1 MRNKQAV
8 RYADGVFSDITERRR
23 AEEELRLAQFSVE
36 HASDNIYWL
45 DPQGHVV
52 YANEAACRSLGRS
65 REELLSLSIPDLDP
79 LFQKETWGTFWEEI
93 RTRGSITLETQN
105 KTKQGRVFPVEVTA
119 NYLEFD
125 GKEYAFAFNRDI
137 TERQQTAETLRASEE
152 LLRTMTDQVPGVVYQ
167 FYARPNGERGVYYVS
182 ARAERLFGLSPEL
195 SGFVARFVAAV
206 VPENRDALIQSID
219 KAVADFSEWDFE
231 GLLQKPDGE
240 KVWISVH
247 STPARRQNEIV
258 FNGLI
263 QDITERRRAAEALRE
278 SEDTLRVIIENS
290 LDVIFTLNNEGTFVF
305 VSRAWERHFGYPV
318 SDAMGKSF
326 GPFVHPEEVAPLVEY
341 LKRVLSTGKSET
353 SPAFRVQHADGGWRW
368 FVVNG
373 TPYVSPKGELQF
385 IGVGH
390 DITERRRAEEALQ
403 KEKDNLAAIFAASPI
418 GMLLLDEETRIVDA
432 NAALAAIVLRD
443 PAEIIQQRGGGG
455 LGCIH
460 SLENEKGCGYAQ
472 ACPACPL
479 RNSIS
484 AVLSSGTRV
493 HGAEIQPTLLIG
505 GREERPWLRVSAEP
519 VLLHGRKHVVV
530 AIDDITERKRIE
542 QALGESERFLQSTL
556 DALSSHIAILDE
568 KGEIVAVNATWNRFA
583 AANGGKPD
591 ACGVG
596 SNYLDVCARTSPS
609 SAEADSA
616 AEGIRQAIAGTR
628 DEFSLEY
635 PCHSPEQKRW
645 FVLRVTHFGDER
657 PGRVVLAHED
667 ITNRK
672 LAEEALRESESRL
685 RTITDSAH
693 DAILM
698 MDPQG
703 RISYWNPAA
712 ERILGYTS
720 AEAIGQE
727 LHSLIAP
734 PRYHEAHQAAFP
746 GFRQTGQGS
755 ALGKTLDLEG
765 RRKDGKEISV
775 QLSLS
780 AIQIRGGWHAVGILG
795 DITERKQAEEALRHY
810 ASDLESARAVQEE
823 NATRLRQL
831 AEDLGEAKERAEAA
845 TRAKSEFLANMS
857 HEIRTPMN
865 GVIGMTGLLLDTEL
879 TPEQQQYAEIVR
891 ASGEALLA
899 VINDILDFSKIE
911 ARKLMLEIIDF
922 DLHTVLEY
930 AAAVLATKAYEKG
943 LELTCEL
950 EPGTPWLLRGDPG
963 RLRQVL
969 VNLLGNAVKFTL
981 QGEVATKVRLES
993 EDEHTATLRFT
1004 VSDTGIGFRQDRA
1017 AALFAPF
1024 VQADGSTTRRYGGTG
1039 LGLAISKQ
1047 LVEMMGG
1054 QIGVESEEGK
1064 GSTFWFTAV
1073 LEKQPRPSAP
1083 VTDVQPRSARR
1094 EGAGGGR

>member
-326 GPFVHPEEVAPLVEY
+326 GPFVHPEEVAPLVED

-403 KEKDNLAAIFAASPI
+403 KEKDNLAAIFAALPI

-505 GREERPWLRVSAEP
+505 GREERPWPA
-519 VLLHGRKHVVV
+519 
-530 AIDDITERKRIE
+530 
-542 QALGESERFLQSTL
+542 SERR
-556 DALSSHIAILDE
+556 A
-568 KGEIVAVNATWNRFA
+568 G
-583 AANGGKPD
+583 
-591 ACGVG
+591 
-596 SNYLDVCARTSPS
+596 PS
-609 SAEADSA
+609 
-616 AEGIRQAIAGTR
+616 
-628 DEFSLEY
+628 
-635 PCHSPEQKRW
+635 
-645 FVLRVTHFGDER
+645 
-657 PGRVVLAHED
+657 
-667 ITNRK
+667 
-672 LAEEALRESESRL
+672 
-685 RTITDSAH
+685 
-693 DAILM
+693 
-698 MDPQG
+698 
-703 RISYWNPAA
+703 
-712 ERILGYTS
+712 
-720 AEAIGQE
+720 
-727 LHSLIAP
+727 
-734 PRYHEAHQAAFP
+734 
-746 GFRQTGQGS
+746 
-755 ALGKTLDLEG
+755 
-765 RRKDGKEISV
+765 
-775 QLSLS
+775 
-780 AIQIRGGWHAVGILG
+780 
-795 DITERKQAEEALRHY
+795 
-810 ASDLESARAVQEE
+810 
-823 NATRLRQL
+823 
-831 AEDLGEAKERAEAA
+831 
-845 TRAKSEFLANMS
+845 
-857 HEIRTPMN
+857 
-865 GVIGMTGLLLDTEL
+865 
-879 TPEQQQYAEIVR
+879 
-891 ASGEALLA
+891 
-899 VINDILDFSKIE
+899 
-911 ARKLMLEIIDF
+911 
-922 DLHTVLEY
+922 
-930 AAAVLATKAYEKG
+930 
-943 LELTCEL
+943 
-950 EPGTPWLLRGDPG
+950 
-963 RLRQVL
+963 
-969 VNLLGNAVKFTL
+969 
-981 QGEVATKVRLES
+981 
-993 EDEHTATLRFT
+993 
-1004 VSDTGIGFRQDRA
+1004 
-1017 AALFAPF
+1017 
-1024 VQADGSTTRRYGGTG
+1024 
-1039 LGLAISKQ
+1039 
-1047 LVEMMGG
+1047 
-1054 QIGVESEEGK
+1054 
-1064 GSTFWFTAV
+1064 
-1073 LEKQPRPSAP
+1073 PRP
-1083 VTDVQPRSARR
+1083 
-1094 EGAGGGR
+1094 